1 VRIFETDMKKL
12 TKVAD
17 PASEEMGR
25 WVGRRDAFAAI
36 AGRCSAAEAESLR
49 RVRDSKM
56 YRSLGLT
63 WEEFCRTRL
72 GTSRQHIDRTLR
84 LLDEFGPQYFHVAQ
98 LAHVTADEYRAI
110 APHVGTEGVRVDGA
124 VIALIPEN
132 SEQVSAAVAELIRR
146 GKPEA
151 APCPPSTEAVLKR
164 LESAQEA
171 LWTLTLDDVQKNRL
185 CYVVT
190 WLMNAAEAHGIAM
203 PEW

>member
-1 VRIFETDMKKL
+1 MKKV
-12 TKVAD
+12 TKTVD
-17 PASEEMGR
+17 PVSEELGR
-25 WVGRRDAFAAI
+25 WLGRRDAFAAI

-56 YRSLGLT
+56 YRNLGLT

-98 LAHVTADEYRAI
+98 LAHVSPDEYRAI
-110 APHVGTEGVRVDGA
+110 APHVGPEGVRTGGA

-132 SEQVSAAVAELIRR
+132 SEQVSAAIAELIRR
-146 GKPEA
+146 EKRETPP
-151 APCPPSTEAVLKR
+151 APPLQVEAVLKR

-171 LWTLTLDDVQKNRL
+171 VWSLTLDDVQRNRL
-185 CYVVT
+185 YTAVNG
-190 WLMNAAEAHGIAM
+190 LMNAAESHGIAM